1 MNLLRS
7 LFMGSWQPGQVPS
20 TLRPAI
26 EAEGV
31 LFLEENLEG
40 SASFLS
46 YGRVGRPGP
55 ATRAIMC
62 SIVVTRKRFVVWAG
76 RHECIDVAIDHPIR
90 DTVTVSVD
98 EPGQVC
104 FSYPAEHFSP
114 GRTGTIE
121 VRVRTAQVAK
131 IDLLLNPA
139 A

>member
-20 TLRPAI
+20 TLRAAI
-26 EAEGV
+26 DAEGV
-31 LFLEENLEG
+31 LFCEEDLEG

-55 ATRAIMC
+55 ATQAVMC
-62 SIVVTRKRFVVWAG
+62 SIVVTRKRFIVWAG
-76 RHECIDVAIDHPIR
+76 RHECIDVATDHPIR

-104 FSYPAEHFSP
+104 FRYPAEHFSP

-121 VRVRTAQVAK
+121 VRVRTGQAAE
-131 IDLLLNPA
+131 IDRLLNPA